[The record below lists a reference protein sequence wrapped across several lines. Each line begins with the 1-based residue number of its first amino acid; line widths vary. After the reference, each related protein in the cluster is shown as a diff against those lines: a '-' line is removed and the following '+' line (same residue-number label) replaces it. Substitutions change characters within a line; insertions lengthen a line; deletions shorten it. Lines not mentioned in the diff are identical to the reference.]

1 MNGRT
6 PAAHPELL
14 RRKGQRA
21 HCIKRRKQLQGQP
34 RGLNKQW
41 VHAQVMPVRMQYG
54 R

>member
-6 PAAHPELL
+6 PAVHPELL

-21 HCIKRRKQLQGQP
+21 HYIKRRKQLQGQP

-41 VHAQVMPVRMQYG
+41 AHAQLMPVRMQYG
-54 R
+54 M